1 MLIPHQKNRQPL
13 SLKKL
18 FPSASFVGCA
28 DIRVTTATDNSKDC
42 RTNSLF
48 AAIPGTHLDGGH
60 FIEEAIHRGATAI
73 LCDHPRPEIPVPQC
87 IVPHVRS
94 AYAKLCHALYHM
106 PGEGLKTIGITGTN
120 GKTTTTYLV
129 RSILNAAGFQT
140 GLLGTIEYNDG
151 RHSEESRLTTP
162 DPEAL
167 ARWFHAMLEAGTSHV
182 VLELS
187 SHAMHQGRTAGIDLD
202 VAIMTNI
209 THDHLDYHQT
219 LEHYIAS
226 KSRIME
232 HCKPQASLVLNS
244 SDEHIRSL
252 EQHIRKDLDVIWY
265 SRFDSKVQATIAE
278 QTLSGMQILL
288 KIENQSLPICTSLIG
303 QHNLSNC
310 LAAASAC
317 LALGI
322 EPEYIAKGIENLK
335 GVPGRLERIDAGQPY
350 QIFVDYAH
358 TDDAL
363 KRCLNTLRH
372 LTKNRLICVFG
383 AGGDRDRTKRPKLA
397 KATNE
402 ADIVIV
408 TSDNPRSERPRQI
421 IDDIVRGFA
430 TGSPR
435 VYIEEDRKAAI
446 KLALELSEPGD
457 TLLVAGKGHE
467 TYQQIGKTR
476 LEFDDRS
483 IIRSC
488 LLHEPIRSI
497 A

>member
-1 MLIPHQKNRQPL
+1 MLIPLHKNRQPV
-13 SLKKL
+13 SLMKL
-18 FPSASFVGCA
+18 FPTASFVGCA
-28 DIRVTTATDNSKDC
+28 DIPVIRATDNSKDC
-42 RTNSLF
+42 CANSLF
-48 AAIPGTHLDGGH
+48 AAISGTNVDGAH
-60 FIEEAIHRGATAI
+60 FIEEAIDRGAAAI

-87 IVPHVRS
+87 IVPHVRT
-94 AYAKLCHALYHM
+94 AYAKLCHALYHQ
-106 PGEGLKTIGITGTN
+106 PGERLKTIGITGTN

-140 GLLGTIEYNDG
+140 GLLGTIEYSDG
-151 RHSEESRLTTP
+151 KNRQESKLTTP
-162 DPEAL
+162 DPLTL
-167 ARWFHAMLEAGTSHV
+167 AKWFNSMLEQGTSHV
-182 VLELS
+182 VLEMS
-187 SHAMHQGRTAGIDLD
+187 SHAMHQGRTAGVDLD

-209 THDHLDYHQT
+209 THDHLDYHHT

-226 KSRIME
+226 KSRIID
-232 HCKPQASLVLNS
+232 HCKLHASLILNS
-244 SDEHIRSL
+244 SDEHIRNLGQSL
-252 EQHIRKDLDVIWY
+252 REDLNVIWY
-265 SRFDSKVQATIAE
+265 SRPDSKVQGTVAE
-278 QTLSGMQILL
+278 QSPSGMQILL
-288 KIENQSLPICTSLIG
+288 QIENQTYPVFTNLIG

-310 LAAASAC
+310 LAAAAAC
-317 LALGI
+317 VALGI
-322 EPEYIAKGIENLK
+322 ESKYIAEGIENLT

-350 QIFVDYAH
+350 HIFVDYAH

-363 KRCLNTLRH
+363 KRCISTLRQ

-397 KATNE
+397 KATMD

-421 IDDIVRGFA
+421 IEDIVRGFA
-430 TGSPR
+430 SGSPR
-435 VYIEEDRKAAI
+435 VYIEEDRKQAI
-446 KLALELSEPGD
+446 QLALELSEPGD

-467 TYQQIGKTR
+467 TYQQIGNTR

-488 LLHEPIRSI
+488 LTPEPVRSI